1 MNKSRLS
8 AIRALLAAKGLDAVV
23 ISKYVN
29 LHYFSGFR
37 GDDTILVISLD
48 KALLITD
55 NRYTEQA
62 AKQAPLFEIVEQK
75 GGLLKKT
82 AECIKKIGVHK
93 VGFEGHSLVFADY
106 MALTKL
112 LSGVAEITTVSPGTI
127 VTLR

>member
-62 AKQAPLFEIVEQK
+62 AK
-75 GGLLKKT
+75 
-82 AECIKKIGVHK
+82 IGRAHV
-93 VGFEGHSLVFADY
+93 
-106 MALTKL
+106 
-112 LSGVAEITTVSPGTI
+112 
-127 VTLR
+127 